1 MSEQPQAAIQIAGP
15 VDRDLLKE
23 IRILATQ
30 QGRRLNILIDEA
42 IRDLL
47 KKYRHQLNVPTPG
60 PKKER
65 TPQGTQEIPCDPS
78 RST

>member
-1 MSEQPQAAIQIAGP
+1 MSEQHQVANRIGGS
-15 VDRDLLKE
+15 VDAHLLKE

-47 KKYRHQLNVPTPG
+47 KKYRHRVTVTSLPQN
-60 PKKER
+60 KENPAEGSAL
-65 TPQGTQEIPCDPS
+65 TE
-78 RST
+78 

>member
-1 MSEQPQAAIQIAGP
+1 MGEQHHIATQTGGP
-15 VDRDLLKE
+15 VDADLLKE

-47 KKYRHQLNVPTPG
+47 KKYRHRFNVTSP
-60 PKKER
+60 
-65 TPQGTQEIPCDPS
+65 PQNKDNPAEGSALTE
-78 RST
+78 

>member
-1 MSEQPQAAIQIAGP
+1 MGEQHQVATQIGGP
-15 VDRDLLKE
+15 VDADLLKE

-47 KKYRHQLNVPTPG
+47 KKYRHRFNVTSPPQN
-60 PKKER
+60 KENPAEGSAL
-65 TPQGTQEIPCDPS
+65 TE
-78 RST
+78 